1 MKKFVIALF
10 AVILLLCLCSVSVY
24 AEQIGEQSA
33 IVADGAGTLPLA
45 DEEVLDEPFSETVKT
60 IVTKHFGEIGTGI
73 SIILL
78 GVLTILYKKGML
90 PTLIKGFTK
99 LTEILNLF
107 RGNIEDKI
115 SEFGEGTKIVSEKM
129 EKAVVACEEMKSHF
143 ENLQKL
149 YEQSEARQKMLEAE
163 IEADKKTN
171 MLACSMLYEL
181 MMCTNVPQYMKD
193 KIASY
198 YEEEKKIIKDI
209 EAVAE
214 NEK

>member
-10 AVILLLCLCSVSVY
+10 AVILLLCLCSLSVH
-24 AEQIGEQSA
+24 AEQFGEQSVIA
-33 IVADGAGTLPLA
+33 ADGAGTLPLP
-45 DEEVLDEPFSETVKT
+45 DEEILDEPFSQANKNIISE
-60 IVTKHFGEIGTGI
+60 HFGEIGTGI

-78 GVLTILYKKGML
+78 GVLTVLYKKGML

-107 RGNIEDKI
+107 RGNVEDKI

-129 EKAVVACEEMKSHF
+129 EKAVLACEQMKSQF

-149 YEQSEARQKMLEAE
+149 YEQGEARQKLLEAE

-198 YEEEKKIIKDI
+198 YEEEKKVIKGI
-209 EAVAE
+209 EAVTE
-214 NEK
+214 DEE

>member
-24 AEQIGEQSA
+24 AEQIGEQSVIA
-33 IVADGAGTLPLA
+33 ADGAGTLPLP
-45 DEEVLDEPFSETVKT
+45 DEEILDEPFSETVKT

-149 YEQSEARQKMLEAE
+149 YKQSEARQKMLEAE

-214 NEK
+214 NGK